1 MGMDETKK
9 CPKCGGEMMHGDVT
23 RDVRILKQG
32 DFVGDKVYAFY
43 YRDCGFVEL
52 YKEPSTKEPWRM
64 QKQKEARQEEKP
76 QPLEEK
82 TPSRETPRKRL
93 IR

>member
-1 MGMDETKK
+1 MSEAKK
-9 CPKCGGEMMHGDVT
+9 CPKCSGQMMHGEVT
-23 RDVRILKQG
+23 REVRILKRG
-32 DFVGDKVYAFY
+32 DFFGDKVHAFY
-43 YRDCGFVEL
+43 CRDCGFIEL

-64 QKQKEARQEEKP
+64 QKQQEARQEEKT

-82 TPSRETPRKRL
+82 TPSTETSRKKL